1 MTTQNFNLIIQHAE
15 DLMVYC
21 RCDVHGEQG
30 IDEHGNE
37 VVCFREQVV
46 QVIVPV

>member
-15 DLMVYC
+15 DLVVYR

-30 IDEHGNE
+30 IDEYGNE
-37 VVCFREQVV
+37 AMSFREQVV